1 MVTQT
6 YNLST
11 WEVKADVTEIHD
23 RLQVHSKFQASL
35 DNMQPFQKASK
46 KTVKI

>member
-1 MVTQT
+1 MVTHT

-23 RLQVHSKFQASL
+23 HLQLHSKFQASL
-35 DNMQPFQKASK
+35 DNMQTF
-46 KTVKI
+46 